1 MLEPID
7 ATSEYISVMGQSPV
21 QGSKRS
27 SARRAASKPK
37 ADLKS
42 KIKQPN
48 FDWVVWFIYLSN
60 LIFIFAYK

>member
-1 MLEPID
+1 MLEPMD
-7 ATSEYISVMGQSPV
+7 ATSEYNSVMGQSPV

-27 SARRAASKPK
+27 SARRGASKPR

-48 FDWVVWFIYLSN
+48 FDN
-60 LIFIFAYK
+60 